1 MQKGCAAHKPDFCL
15 VNALKRRRTGQ
26 AAQAAST
33 AAVVLARPTGPSK
46 AVVPARPAA
55 AARAAYTWVVAAG
68 CHASSGRHAG
78 SVAAQGQLFA
88 LSRRIAWDAGLALY
102 VTRSHPN
109 RLFHN

>member
-68 CHASSGRHAG
+68 CHASSRA
-78 SVAAQGQLFA
+78 VMLAASPHKASSL
-88 LSRRIAWDAGLALY
+88 R
-102 VTRSHPN
+102 
-109 RLFHN
+109 FHDE